1 MICALVDSL
10 EGDDYSMTSISGRH
24 VAGDTGLERVMTARP
39 AGGIPTGRDLI
50 RNYGW
55 YKGFS

>member
-1 MICALVDSL
+1 
-10 EGDDYSMTSISGRH
+10 MTSISGRH